1 MRLQSVMV
9 HGFKRFAEKNVLYV
23 RAPLIAVVGP
33 NEAGKTSLL
42 EAIRHLSLEPPV
54 DEEEEVSEETRDWRF
69 ARREFSG
76 RRHPPAREDDENPK
90 ILTARFSLE
99 AEDRRALAGLPG
111 ATVPGR
117 TFEVTKRA
125 DGRLRHLLDPEL
137 KRELAPR
144 HELVKRLTGAVKNRW
159 LPVDPAP
166 GADGEQ
172 HGEEDEGLRDRA
184 EALILLLGEAGENLS
199 GAQVA
204 LLRTFGEDL
213 GGAIAKSAPK
223 EGRGLPAEVGEL
235 AAREEKEHP
244 NDIAEEKLFKSR
256 PVFLLFDDAE
266 RTLDSTYTWDQD
278 IARSPAL
285 ANLLALAEVDF
296 AGLRELAGD
305 ADRKDELQTT
315 EMVANE
321 TLEERFDVWKQSK
334 LSVSLRIEP
343 SGLEIQ
349 IRDRMTRQHT
359 RLDERS
365 AGLRSFVALIAF
377 CATHAEGRKPI
388 LLIDEAENHLH
399 YEAQADLLR
408 VFERQKIA
416 QSIIYTTHSVGTLP
430 EDLGGA
436 IRVVAPQGS
445 TGSEIRNSFWSG
457 DPVGLTPMM
466 LAMGATALAFTPARF
481 AVVGEG
487 RTEAIV
493 LPTLLRE
500 ARGGDPYR
508 RLGFQVVPGLS
519 EVHRDDVPDLERQAG
534 HVVFLRDSD
543 EGGKRLELDKLSER
557 ARAEGRVL
565 ELGDGKIAGLCIE
578 DLLRADYL
586 VDAFNDVL
594 GRCRPGCGDRLTVEE
609 LPAVSRGRFL
619 VEWCTDCGLDE
630 LSKPLIGQEVV
641 DRGRVEDQPIIEPD
655 RKEHVRRLYER
666 LGAAFTPQIKNS

>member
-9 HGFKRFAEKNVLYV
+9 HGYKRFAEKNVLYV

-42 EAIRHLSLEPPV
+42 EAIRHLSREPPV
-54 DEEEEVSEETRDWRF
+54 DEEEVASEEVVDWRF

-76 RRHPPAREDDENPK
+76 RRPPGPREGDENPK
-90 ILTARFSLE
+90 IVTARFSLE
-99 AEDRRALAGLPG
+99 AEDRRTLAGLPG

-117 TFEVTKRA
+117 TFAVTKRA

-137 KRELAPR
+137 KRDLAPR
-144 HELVKRLTGAVKNRW
+144 HELVRRLTGAVKNSW
-159 LPVDPAP
+159 VPVDPSP
-166 GADGEQ
+166 GPDGEPP
-172 HGEEDEGLRDRA
+172 GEEDEGLRDRA
-184 EALILLLGEAGENLS
+184 EGLILLLGEAGENLS
-199 GAQVA
+199 EAQVA
-204 LLRTFGEDL
+204 LVRSFGLDL
-213 GGAIAKSAPK
+213 ARVIAKSAPK
-223 EGRGLPAEVGEL
+223 VAHELPVKATEL
-235 AAREEKEHP
+235 ADLEETEHP
-244 NDIAEEKLFKSR
+244 NDRAEERLFGSR

-266 RTLDSTYTWDQD
+266 RTLHSTYTWEED

-296 AGLRELAGD
+296 AGLRDLAGD
-305 ADRKDELQTT
+305 GDRKEELQTT
-315 EMVANE
+315 EMLANK
-321 TLEERFDVWKQSK
+321 TLEERFDVWRQAK

-349 IRDRMTRQHT
+349 IRDRLTLEHT

-377 CATHAEGRKPI
+377 CATRAEGRKPI
-388 LLIDEAENHLH
+388 LLVDEAENHLH

-416 QSIIYTTHSVGTLP
+416 QGIIYTTHSVGALP

-436 IRVVAPQGS
+436 IRVVAPQGPAH
-445 TGSEIRNSFWSG
+445 SEIRNSFWSG

-466 LAMGATALAFTPARF
+466 LAMGATALAFTPARY

-543 EGGKRLELDKLSER
+543 EGGERLELDKLSER

-565 ELGDGKIAGLCIE
+565 ELGDGEIPGLCIE

-586 VDAFNDVL
+586 VDAFNEIL
-594 GRCRPGCGDRLTVEE
+594 ARCRPGSTERLAVEE

-619 VEWCTDCGLDE
+619 VDWCTERGLEE

-641 DRGRVEDQPIIEPD
+641 DRGRVEDRPIIEPD
-655 RKEHVRRLYER
+655 RKEHVHRLHER